1 MGLLASIRSTIAR
14 TLSPPG
20 ALTPANGGGG
30 WRAIVVHEPYTGAW
44 QENVAIQTESAL
56 AHPAVFACTTLI
68 ASDIGKVR
76 LRLVSE
82 DDDGIWTES
91 ESPSFSPVLRKPN
104 RYQSTQKFI
113 EHWIISKLT
122 HGNTY
127 VLKQRDDR
135 NVVIALY
142 VLDPAQVTPLVTPS
156 GDIYYQLGRND
167 LAGIP
172 PPDADQPGPVVA
184 PASEV
189 IHDWFNALFHP
200 LVGLSP
206 IFAAG
211 LSAMQGLS
219 IQENS
224 TRFFQTGS
232 NPGGLLL
239 APAKI
244 SDETAARL
252 SKYWQ
257 DNFAGANVGKV
268 AVLGDGLTYTPL
280 SVNAV
285 DSQLIEQLK
294 WTTETICSC
303 YHVPVSLIDA
313 SIQQPYGQSS
323 EPLLQQYYSQCLQTL
338 MTAIE
343 ACLDDGLTLPTP
355 YGTEFDIDDLIWFDT
370 NTRTKAAAET
380 IRSGALTPNEA
391 RKKYFGLGGVLGGDT
406 PYMQQQMY
414 SLAALAERDA
424 DQPFSKP
431 APPPPAPPPPTDDV
445 EPDAAAAAPDAL
457 AKFAIALTAQSIRV
471 KQVTAIALMDTG
483 HA

>member
-1 MGLLASIRSTIAR
+1 MGLLANIRAALR
-14 TLSPPG
+14 PTLAAPLPATTEGRGWG
-20 ALTPANGGGG
+20 A
-30 WRAIVVHEPYTGAW
+30 VVVREPYTGAW
-44 QENVAIQTESAL
+44 QNNEEIRADTAL

-68 ASDIGKVR
+68 ASDIAKVR
-76 LRLVSE
+76 LRLVAE
-82 DDDGIWTES
+82 DDDGIWNETEAAA
-91 ESPSFSPVLRKPN
+91 FSPVLRRPN

-113 EHWIISKLT
+113 EHWIFSKLN

-127 VLKQRDDR
+127 LLKQRDDR
-135 NVVIALY
+135 NVVIGLY
-142 VLDPAQVTPLVTPS
+142 VLDPVCVTPLVTPS

-172 PPDADQPGPVVA
+172 PADGDQPGTVVA
-184 PASEV
+184 PASEI

-200 LVGLSP
+200 LIGLSP

-211 LSAMQGLS
+211 RSAVQGLS
-219 IQENS
+219 IQDNS

-257 DNFAGANVGKV
+257 DNFTGVNVGKV
-268 AVLGDGLTYTPL
+268 AVLGDGLTYSPL

-343 ACLDDGLTLPTP
+343 VCLDEGLALPTP

-380 IRSGALTPNEA
+380 IRSGALSPNEA
-391 RKKYFGLGGVLGGDT
+391 RKKYFGLGGVKGGDT
-406 PYMQQQMY
+406 PYMQQQMF
-414 SLAALAERDA
+414 SLASLADRDA
-424 DQPFSKP
+424 DMPFSTPTP
-431 APPPPAPPPPTDDV
+431 AAPALPPNTDDA
-445 EPDAAAAAPDAL
+445 DDPDAL
-457 AKFAIALTAQSIRV
+457 AKFAIAMTAHAART
-471 KQVTAIALMDTG
+471 KQFVITGIAD
-483 HA
+483 A